1 MTTPTMRLRF
11 DGVTRAVHWA
21 TAALGL
27 IALVTGTILYVPEL
41 SATVG
46 MRATLKDV
54 HVFASLLLVVPL
66 ALGAAAGRSGRGL
79 RADLVELS
87 RWSTTDWRWLRRRT
101 RGVPAGKFNGGQKLA
116 TALFAG
122 LFTMQLLTGL
132 LMFRPNAFPDAWRTG
147 ATFVHDWAYIG
158 LAIVTVGHILKA
170 LSEGELL
177 QSMLGGMVSRTWAER
192 ERPTWTDR

>member
-1 MTTPTMRLRF
+1 MTTTMRLRF

-27 IALVTGTILYVPEL
+27 VALVSGTILYVPEL
-41 SATVG
+41 SAAVG

-66 ALGAAAGRSGRGL
+66 AVGAAAGPAGRQL

-87 RWSTTDWRWLRRRT
+87 GWSTTDWRWLRRRT
-101 RGVPAGKFNGGQKLA
+101 RGVPAGKFNGGQKLV
-116 TALFAG
+116 TAVFAG
-122 LFTMQLLTGL
+122 LFSMQLLTGL

-158 LAIVTVGHILKA
+158 LVVATAGHIMRA
-170 LSEGELL
+170 VSEPEML
-177 QSMLGGMVSRTWAER
+177 QSMLGGTVSRTWAER